1 MRNFYITRNAD
12 LKIIAIDP
20 AEQVHVDRGLKQL
33 RELDPGEVSRIG
45 FDFQASSALTAWH
58 ILLCKAVFVEQET
71 FTDFRAMRQFLYTM
85 AGYCVEVKQGRKI
98 VRVPGSWSW
107 DALPNDADRSDAHE
121 KVLMAMHDADVL
133 RVLWPAI
140 RPAQRMEKIMGI
152 IARAE
157 AERDQFKARKAAR
170 QAARNAR
177 AANDS
182 TAEAVAA

>member
-1 MRNFYITRNAD
+1 MRNFDITRNAD
-12 LKIIAIDP
+12 GKIVAVDENEQIHVARWLKTM
-20 AEQVHVDRGLKQL
+20 
-33 RELDPGEVSRIG
+33 RELDPGEMMRIG
-45 FDFQASSALTAWH
+45 MEFEASSKLTAWH
-58 ILLCKAVFVEQET
+58 IILCNAVFKEQET